1 MSRRF
6 GKPGRRI
13 ARRSIA
19 VLVLVGLCALQVP
32 LSLPVPA
39 TSSGKDRSAPFPC
52 QDRPCGCSSA
62 ARCWNDCCCFT
73 NQQKLDWAA
82 ANNVKPPEFVI
93 AAAEKEK
100 AKGNKQEAVAVASC
114 CQKQPA
120 PVPACCQSEK
130 TAAPKAACC
139 QAEQPVSVAKN
150 VKPAACC
157 ETKSPEAS
165 AENTNDESSI
175 VIGWFAQKCQGK
187 GGPIWSS
194 MPWADGLTERP
205 ALPAPTLNEWAQP
218 VSCCITGRVADP
230 PEPPPRLAAC

>member
-6 GKPGRRI
+6 GKLDRRI
-13 ARRSIA
+13 ARKSIA
-19 VLVLVGLCALQVP
+19 VLVLIGLCALQVP

-82 ANNVKPPEFVI
+82 ANNVKPPEFVV

-100 AKGNKQEAVAVASC
+100 AEGEKQEAVEVASC
-114 CQKQPA
+114 CQKPPA
-120 PVPACCQSEK
+120 PVSACCQSEK

-139 QAEQPVSVAKN
+139 
-150 VKPAACC
+150 
-157 ETKSPEAS
+157 ETKPTEVS
-165 AENTNDESSI
+165 AENTEDDSAT

-205 ALPAPTLNEWAQP
+205 SLPAPTLNSWAQP
-218 VSCCITGRVADP
+218 ISCCITGRVADP
-230 PEPPPRLAAC
+230 PEPPPRLEAC

>member
-6 GKPGRRI
+6 GKLDRGI
-13 ARRSIA
+13 ARRSIGL
-19 VLVLVGLCALQVP
+19 LVLIGLCAMQVP
-32 LSLPVPA
+32 LTMPVPA
-39 TSSGKDRSAPFPC
+39 TSFAKDRSAPFPC

-100 AKGNKQEAVAVASC
+100 AEETDEEAVAIVSC

-120 PVPACCQSEK
+120 AVAVCCQQEK
-130 TAAPKAACC
+130 TAAPNAACC
-139 QAEQPVSVAKN
+139 QAEQPVSVVENAKPSPCYDT
-150 VKPAACC
+150 KPVEA
-157 ETKSPEAS
+157 SPES
-165 AENTNDESSI
+165 EERESST

-194 MPWADGLTERP
+194 MPWADGLAERP
-205 ALPAPTLNEWAQP
+205 SLPAPTLNEWAQP
-218 VSCCITGRVADP
+218 VSCFSTGRIADP
-230 PEPPPRLAAC
+230 PEPPPRLATC